1 MICPRHNRVME
12 AIRVQTTV
20 GKNGI
25 LAIPQLIEGESV
37 EVIVLRESPAPKP
50 AREFGWAKG
59 KIHIL
64 PGFDD
69 PIPGMEE
76 YR

>member
-1 MICPRHNRVME
+1 ME
-12 AIRVQTTV
+12 AIRIQTTV
-20 GKNGI
+20 GKNGTF
-25 LAIPQLIEGESV
+25 AIPQLVEGEFV
-37 EVIVLRESPAPKP
+37 EIIVLRQEKP
-50 AREFGWAKG
+50 RVEREFGWAKG

-76 YR
+76 YM